1 MDIAV
6 VIASNREQCMKQWLA
21 EWEPDLRDARVIV
34 VEDSPQ
40 AGFDLGAGYR
50 DLEHL
55 AWEDIDADLGDRSW
69 IIPRRTSAVKSYGF
83 WKAFTEGA
91 DAIWTLDDD
100 CYPEEDLRGRYL
112 KEIGDRLSEDRAQD
126 SWWNTL
132 GNSGIGAETMY
143 PRGYP
148 YGIPDQRRPV
158 MIHHGL
164 WSHVPDLDGMTQLDI
179 RVSAAAADDVRV
191 KSVPPGMF
199 PMCGMNL
206 AFRRECPPP
215 CIMLMGHDWR
225 GRRTGSTGSMT
236 SGPACSPSGSVII
249 SGGRSPPG
257 RRRSAHD
264 GIRPAG
270 TRRARQPASGPTS
283 NSGRSPPP
291 ALTASYRRRLLRRTR
306 RSVPGRGVL
315 REWRCLLAAARC
327 GDAHLGGTV
336 SLKVLVSGAG
346 GFVGHHLLQHLLVN
360 TDWDIVATDSS
371 AIRGR
376 PTGSARFSTATR
388 TGRTGPSSP
397 TT

>member
-112 KEIGDRLSEDRAQD
+112 TEIGDRLSEDRAQD

-143 PRGYP
+143 PRGFP
-148 YGIPDQRRPV
+148 YGIREQRRPV

-164 WSHVPDLDGMTQLDI
+164 WSGVPDLDGITALEHPDY
-179 RVSAAAADDVRV
+179 RLPEPLLYGV
-191 KSVPPGMF
+191 KTVPPGMF

-206 AFRRECPPP
+206 AFRREMTPAMYF
-215 CIMLMGHDWR
+215 MLMGHDLEGQPWGFDR
-225 GRRTGSTGSMT
+225 FDDIWAGLFAKRVCDHLGYAVT
-236 SGPACSPSGSVII
+236 SGSPSIRHTKESDPQERVRKEA
-249 SGGRSPPG
+249 S
-257 RRRSAHD
+257 
-264 GIRPAG
+264 GIRAHEKFWRFAVQPDLSGCVTVADCYRELAESVAMAG
-270 TRRARQPASGPTS
+270 
-283 NSGRSPPP
+283 
-291 ALTASYRRRLLRRTR
+291 
-306 RSVPGRGVL
+306 VVL
-315 REWRCLLAAARC
+315 REWSAYWHRLA
-327 GDAHLGGTV
+327 DAMLTWTE
-336 SLKVLVSGAG
+336 LCA
-346 GFVGHHLLQHLLVN
+346 
-360 TDWDIVATDSS
+360 
-371 AIRGR
+371 
-376 PTGSARFSTATR
+376 
-388 TGRTGPSSP
+388 
-397 TT
+397 